1 MGDFE
6 AVLADKRQKFRLIE
20 HELVGMIQKSPKN
33 EPQNRHG
40 EGFEAVFPQAKLSPL
55 FKHPVN
61 LPDPPFPVHQM
72 MQNIQHN
79 HGIEAIVVK
88 REIAEIGHLKNSR
101 LIFQV
106 ADLCNLPFDNN
117 CFDAVIVLDVLHHLV
132 DWKRGVREV
141 NRVLKKGGKLC
152 LREYSLETF
161 SMPVLGLILRALLDH
176 PYEFM
181 FDQPELLS
189 FIRKHGFE
197 ITHQNDMSWLL
208 MLVAVKK

>member
-1 MGDFE
+1 MSPPIHQGTLNYLERFL
-6 AVLADKRQKFRLIE
+6 VNHPLRFLGQKFIDIPVLENWGRLPKGASILE
-20 HELVGMIQKSPKN
+20 AGCGNGRVARYLSGKLKAKNYTAIDIDPKMI
-33 EPQNRHG
+33 
-40 EGFEAVFPQAKLSPL
+40 AQAESLT
-55 FKHPVN
+55 
-61 LPDPPFPVHQM
+61 
-72 MQNIQHN
+72 
-79 HGIEAIVVK
+79 E
-88 REIAEIGHLKNSR
+88 KNSR

-106 ADLCNLPFDNN
+106 ADLCDLPFDNN

-161 SMPVLGLILRALLDH
+161 SMPILGLILRALLDH